1 MPAGTANPKI
11 RVFPEVGAW
20 AGDQTR
26 SLGIVRND
34 SNLIGETVSWNQVVV
49 GVSDLLMLAQAA
61 EGTGDAAAP
70 AAPARNPTPG
80 LLESVAPMIGIGIL
94 FYFIVMRPQLKA
106 QKDKRKQH
114 EDLMANLKKN
124 DKVVTIGGIIGTVAE
139 VTDDSVTLK
148 IDDTTRMKFTRASI
162 QEVVGDKSE
171 SKKDDSNK

>member
-1 MPAGTANPKI
+1 MPGS
-11 RVFPEVGAW
+11 
-20 AGDQTR
+20 TR
-26 SLGIVRND
+26 NI

-61 EGTGDAAAP
+61 EGTGDAP
-70 AAPARNPTPG
+70 AAGAPVKPATPG

-114 EDLMANLKKN
+114 EDLMTNLKKN

-139 VTDDSVTLK
+139 VTDDRVTLK
-148 IDDTTRMKFTRASI
+148 IDDNTRVKFTRASI
-162 QEVVGDKSE
+162 QDVVGDKSE
-171 SKKDDSNK
+171 SKKDDSSK